1 VGVPHPTRPQANPF
15 VAVPTPMDIFTI
27 QVGIYMASP
36 LPECTVGA
44 INVTCAKSI
53 TRYINRHNMLNFLI
67 FSFFFYLLPTVSKN
81 IDFKMKIGS
90 FYFL

>member
-1 VGVPHPTRPQANPF
+1 VGVPHPTRPQVNPF

-53 TRYINRHNMLNFLI
+53 TRYINRHNMLKFLI
-67 FSFFFYLLPTVSKN
+67 FSFFFFLLPTVTKN
-81 IDFKMKIGS
+81 IDFKMKIG
-90 FYFL
+90 FIIFL